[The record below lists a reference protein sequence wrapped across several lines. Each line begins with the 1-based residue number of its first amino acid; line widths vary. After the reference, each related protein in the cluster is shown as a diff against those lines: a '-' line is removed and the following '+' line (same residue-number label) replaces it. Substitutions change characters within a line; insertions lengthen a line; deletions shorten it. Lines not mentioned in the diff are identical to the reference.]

1 MAETG
6 MPPSKWLRHA
16 RVLRAMSPQSVTS
29 VAFDMAYEAT
39 SAFSY
44 MFRQTLGVSPREVLR
59 NR

>member
-1 MAETG
+1 